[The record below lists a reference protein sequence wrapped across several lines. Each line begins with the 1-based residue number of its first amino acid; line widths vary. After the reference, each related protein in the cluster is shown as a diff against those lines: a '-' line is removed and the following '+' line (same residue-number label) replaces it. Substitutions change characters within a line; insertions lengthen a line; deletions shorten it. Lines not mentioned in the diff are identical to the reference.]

1 MPIITIDG
9 NIGCGKTSL
18 LNYLHRYHKMV
29 IDLEPVDNWM
39 PYLTKMYNENKD
51 VFQFQIR
58 VWLDRCWVQEKSD
71 VVVLMERSPFLI
83 RNAFLKTVFDNGL
96 ICDNENAILQELHD
110 KTVFLWNDIHYIYL
124 RSSPEKCLQRIKKRN
139 RFSEQSI
146 SEDYLYQIHNHH
158 EECCKTL
165 VSVNKCTIIDIEN
178 KTICEIAKEVI
189 ECISKI
195 T

>member
-71 VVVLMERSPFLI
+71 VVVLMERSPFFI
-83 RNAFLKTVFDNGL
+83 RNVFLKTVFDNNL
-96 ICDNENAILQELHD
+96 ICDKENTILQELHD
-110 KTVFLWNDIHYIYL
+110 KTAILWNDIHYIYL
-124 RSSPEKCLQRIKKRN
+124 RSSPEKCSQRIKKRN

-146 SEDYLYQIHNHH
+146 SEEYLSQIHEKH
-158 EECCKTL
+158 EECCSTL
-165 VSVNKCTIIDIEN
+165 ALVNKCTIIDVEN
-178 KTICEIAKEVI
+178 KTISEIAKEVI

>member
-29 IDLEPVDNWM
+29 IDLEPVDNWTS
-39 PYLTKMYNENKD
+39 YLNKMYNENKD
-51 VFQFQIR
+51 VFPFQVR

-71 VVVLMERSPFLI
+71 VLVLMERSPFFI
-83 RNAFLKTVFDNGL
+83 RNAFLKTTF
-96 ICDNENAILQELHD
+96 ENKWISDRENMILQELHD
-110 KTVFLWNDIHYIYL
+110 KTAYLWNDIHYIYL

-139 RFSEQSI
+139 RSSEQSI
-146 SEDYLYQIHNHH
+146 SEEYLYQIHEEH
-158 EECCKTL
+158 EACCYTL
-165 VSVNKCTIIDIEN
+165 GFLNKCTIVDVEN
-178 KTICEIAKEVI
+178 KTIAEIAKEVI
-189 ECISKI
+189 DCISKI

>member
-39 PYLTKMYNENKD
+39 PYLTKMYNENKE

-58 VWLDRCWVQEKSD
+58 VWLDRCWAQEKSD
-71 VVVLMERSPFLI
+71 VVVLMERSPFFI
-83 RNAFLKTVFDNGL
+83 RNAFLQTVFENGL
-96 ICDNENAILQELHD
+96 ICNEENMILQELHD
-110 KTVFLWNDIHYIYL
+110 KTAYLWNDIHYIYL
-124 RSSPEKCLQRIKKRN
+124 RSSPEKCLHRIKKRN

-146 SEDYLYQIHNHH
+146 SEEYLSQIHEKH
-158 EECCKTL
+158 EECCSTL
-165 VSVNKCTIIDIEN
+165 CLVNKCTVIDVEN
-178 KTICEIAKEVI
+178 KTIAEIAKEVI
-189 ECISKI
+189 DCISKI

>member
-39 PYLTKMYNENKD
+39 PYLTKMYNENKE

-58 VWLDRCWVQEKSD
+58 VWLDRCWAQEKSD
-71 VVVLMERSPFLI
+71 VVVLMERSPFFI
-83 RNAFLKTVFDNGL
+83 RNAFLQTVFENGL
-96 ICDNENAILQELHD
+96 ICHEENIILQELHD
-110 KTVFLWNDIHYIYL
+110 KTAYLWNDIHYIYL
-124 RSSPEKCLQRIKKRN
+124 RSSPEKCLHRIKKRN

-146 SEDYLYQIHNHH
+146 SEEYLSQIHEKH
-158 EECCKTL
+158 EECCITL
-165 VSVNKCTIIDIEN
+165 CLLNKCTVIDVEN
-178 KTICEIAKEVI
+178 KTIAEIAKEVI
-189 ECISKI
+189 DCISKI